1 MANQIALILGVGAED
16 GIGGALCKR
25 AAQDGYH
32 VVAVGRTE
40 EKLRKIVGAINNNGG
55 NASFLVVDLTK
66 ESEIVSL
73 FMEIDNMNEEL
84 AFVCY
89 NAGNA
94 FRCETTE
101 MTAAFFEEAWRI
113 CCLGGFVSGREAA
126 ARLGAY
132 GSGTIVFTGATASLK
147 ARPPFLAFASAKF
160 GLRAVASGLAREY
173 GPKGVHVSHVII
185 DGGINGDVIRNK
197 APERIKSA
205 GENGMLNPSAI
216 AETYWQLHLQHP
228 SAWSFEVDLRPFK
241 EVF

>member
-1 MANQIALILGVGAED
+1 
-16 GIGGALCKR
+16 
-25 AAQDGYH
+25 
-32 VVAVGRTE
+32 
-40 EKLRKIVGAINNNGG
+40 
-55 NASFLVVDLTK
+55 
-66 ESEIVSL
+66 
-73 FMEIDNMNEEL
+73 MNEEL

-126 ARLGAY
+126 ARLGAC

-205 GENGMLNPSAI
+205 GESGMLNPSAI

-228 SAWSFEVDLRPFK
+228 SAWSFEVDRRPFK
-241 EVF
+241 EVFLSLAM

>member
-25 AAQDGYH
+25 AAHDGYH

-40 EKLRKIVGAINNNGG
+40 EKLRKIVGVINNNGG
-55 NASFLVVDLTK
+55 NASSLVVDLTK
-66 ESEIVSL
+66 EPEIVSL

-126 ARLGAY
+126 ARLGAR
-132 GSGTIVFTGATASLK
+132 GSGTIVFTGATASLR

-173 GPKGVHVSHVII
+173 GSKGVHVSHVII

-216 AETYWQLHLQHP
+216 AE
-228 SAWSFEVDLRPFK
+228 S
-241 EVF
+241 

>member
-1 MANQIALILGVGAED
+1 MTNQIALILGVGAED

-40 EKLRKIVGAINNNGG
+40 EKLQKIVEVINNNNG
-55 NASFLVVDLTK
+55 NASCFIVDLTK
-66 ESEIVSL
+66 EPEIISL
-73 FMEIDNMNEEL
+73 FSKIDNMTGKL

-94 FRCETTE
+94 FRCETAE

-126 ARLGAY
+126 ARLSAHET
-132 GSGTIVFTGATASLK
+132 GTIVFTGATASLR
-147 ARPPFLAFASAKF
+147 ARSPFLAFASAKF

-197 APERIKSA
+197 APERIQSA

-216 AETYWQLHLQHP
+216 AETYWQLHLQDP

>member
-1 MANQIALILGVGAED
+1 MLE
-16 GIGGALCKR
+16 
-25 AAQDGYH
+25 
-32 VVAVGRTE
+32 
-40 EKLRKIVGAINNNGG
+40 
-55 NASFLVVDLTK
+55 
-66 ESEIVSL
+66 
-73 FMEIDNMNEEL
+73 
-84 AFVCY
+84 FV
-89 NAGNA
+89 
-94 FRCETTE
+94 
-101 MTAAFFEEAWRI
+101 
-113 CCLGGFVSGREAA
+113 L
-126 ARLGAY
+126 
-132 GSGTIVFTGATASLK
+132 FTGATASLK

-205 GENGMLNPSAI
+205 GANGMLNPSAI